1 MYPLSTWRDKNM
13 NELERL
19 TQEIIVEYRGYFDL
33 LRSYKPGNHEKIMTQ
48 LDQVRELERKLKN
61 VAGDDKAASQLFH
74 QCYQT
79 VLDENPWART
89 DFWSDR

>member
-1 MYPLSTWRDKNM
+1 MRKIM

-19 TQEIIVEYRGYFDL
+19 TQEITLQYRGYFDL
-33 LRSYKPGNHEKIMTQ
+33 LRNYKPGNHEKIMAQ
-48 LDQVRELERKLKN
+48 LDQVRELERQLKQ
-61 VAGDDKAASQLFH
+61 VVGDKGEASKLFH

-79 VLDENPWART
+79 VLDENPWAKT

>member
-1 MYPLSTWRDKNM
+1 M

-33 LRSYKPGNHEKIMTQ
+33 LRNHKPGNHKKIMTQ
-48 LDQVRELERKLKN
+48 LDQLHELERKLKN

-74 QCYQT
+74 RCYQT
-79 VLDENPWART
+79 VLDENPWAKT

>member
-1 MYPLSTWRDKNM
+1 MRKIM

-19 TQEIIVEYRGYFDL
+19 TQEITLQYRGYFDL
-33 LRSYKPGNHEKIMTQ
+33 LRNYKPGNHEKIMAQ
-48 LDQVRELERKLKN
+48 LDQVRELERQ
-61 VAGDDKAASQLFH
+61 GEASKLFH

-79 VLDENPWART
+79 VLDENPWAKT